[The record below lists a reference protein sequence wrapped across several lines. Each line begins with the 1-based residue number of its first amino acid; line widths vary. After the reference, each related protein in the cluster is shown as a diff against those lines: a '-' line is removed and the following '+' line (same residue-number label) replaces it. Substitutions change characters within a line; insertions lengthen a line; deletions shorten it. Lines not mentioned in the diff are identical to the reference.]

1 MSRLLYLL
9 VWAQTSQNGIT
20 FIDVSPKEPDHNYIW
35 VILSTFALIGVSLV
49 IMTFLGAGLGAFR
62 IFIFKF
68 FPGNKWNGPEY
79 DPVTRLNLDTH
90 SKPDSPPPSS

>member
-9 VWAQTSQNGIT
+9 AWAQSQQNAVT
-20 FIDVSPKEPDHNYIW
+20 FINVSNREPDHNYIW

-49 IMTFLGAGLGAFR
+49 IMTFLGVGVGALR
-62 IFIFKF
+62 IFIFKY

-79 DPVTRLNLDTH
+79 DPVIRLNLNEH
-90 SKPDSPPPSS
+90 PKPDSSSSSS